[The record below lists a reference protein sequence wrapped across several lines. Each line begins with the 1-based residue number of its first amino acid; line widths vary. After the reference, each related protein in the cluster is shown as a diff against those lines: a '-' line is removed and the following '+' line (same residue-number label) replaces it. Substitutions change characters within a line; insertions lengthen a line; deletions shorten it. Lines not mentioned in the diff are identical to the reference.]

1 MKRTLIIPA
10 TIALLT
16 GMSATAQET
25 NESGAE
31 INTSAAIE
39 AEADVNTDEM
49 SIEELNA
56 LQLKVLEKSEGA
68 QTDEDTIFT
77 VQTEADA
84 MIASADRVH
93 PEGDTKSHEWD
104 KADMDKQIT
113 AEADI
118 SADAE
123 MGMGGPDYASETDA
137 MADTA
142 MQGTIAELASE
153 DARFTTLVALVEQA
167 GLAEKLNAEGE
178 YTVFAPT
185 NAAFEKLDPAL
196 VEKLKSGEAND
207 TLKSILKAHV
217 VKGETMS
224 TALVEGD
231 NTIATMSDVD
241 LIVRKTGDSVTIGNA
256 TVVAADID
264 ASNGVIH
271 AVDTVMVPA
280 DLDLGADSNS

>member
-56 LQLKVLEKSEGA
+56 LQLKVLEKAEGA

-118 SADAE
+118 AADAE

-280 DLDLGADSNS
+280 DLDLGTDSNS

>member
-104 KADMDKQIT
+104 QAEMDTQIT

-118 SADAE
+118 AADAE

-137 MADTA
+137 MTDTA

>member
-56 LQLKVLEKSEGA
+56 LQLKVLEMAEGA

-118 SADAE
+118 AADAE

-137 MADTA
+137 LADTA

-167 GLAEKLNAEGE
+167 GLADKLNAEGE

-224 TALVEGD
+224 TTLVEGE

>member
-56 LQLKVLEKSEGA
+56 LQLKVLEKAEGA

-104 KADMDKQIT
+104 KAGMDKQIT

-118 SADAE
+118 AADAE

-137 MADTA
+137 LADTA

-167 GLAEKLNAEGE
+167 GLADKLNAEGE

>member
-56 LQLKVLEKSEGA
+56 LQLKVLEKAEGA

-118 SADAE
+118 AADAE